1 MKLAL
6 DRYAYLNS
14 PIHQWQQ
21 TYKFVG
27 LLGLIFA
34 FAFVQKIIL
43 LPVIL
48 VISVII
54 YGLAKLP
61 FTFLISRLRYPG
73 WFILSVVILL
83 PFLAGDT
90 VIWQL
95 GWLAIKQEGL
105 KATFLVSVRF
115 FCILTV
121 SLVLFGT
128 APFLTSIRAI
138 RSLGLPPIMVDMTLL
153 AYRYLEQL
161 GDMLV
166 TMQRAIKLKGFDN
179 KKLNYRNL
187 KILSQLTGSLLI
199 RSYEQSQRVYQA
211 MVLRGYGYQN
221 KPKNSG
227 VTIKNITR
235 DRYSFTAMMICLALS
250 LLLVLAEVVLSIS
263 Y

>member
-21 TYKFVG
+21 TYKIVG

-34 FAFVQKIIL
+34 FAFVQKIAL
-43 LPVIL
+43 LPIIL
-48 VISVII
+48 VISAII
-54 YGLAKLP
+54 FSLSKLP
-61 FTFLISRLRYPG
+61 FSFLISRLRYPG
-73 WFILSVVILL
+73 WFILSIVILL
-83 PFLAGDT
+83 PFLAGNT

-105 KATFLVSVRF
+105 QATFLVSIRF

-128 APFLTSIRAI
+128 APFLASIRAM
-138 RSLGLPPIMVDMTLL
+138 RSLGLPHIMVDMTLL
-153 AYRYLEQL
+153 TYRYLEQL
-161 GDMLV
+161 GDMLI
-166 TMQRAIKLKGFDN
+166 TMQRAIRLKGFDN

-187 KILSQLTGSLLI
+187 RVLAQLTGNLLI
-199 RSYEQSQRVYQA
+199 RSYDQSQQIYQA
-211 MVLRGYGYQN
+211 MILRGYGYQSKLRN
-221 KPKNSG
+221 PRKK
-227 VTIKNITR
+227 IKNITR
-235 DRYSFTAMMICLALS
+235 DRYSFTATMICLLLS
-250 LLLVLAEVVLSIS
+250 LLLILAEVFLSLK